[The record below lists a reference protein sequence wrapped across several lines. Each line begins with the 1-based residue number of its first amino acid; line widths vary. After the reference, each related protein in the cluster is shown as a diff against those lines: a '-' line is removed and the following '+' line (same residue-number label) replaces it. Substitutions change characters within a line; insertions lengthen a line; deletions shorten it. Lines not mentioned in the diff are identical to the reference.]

1 MRTKET
7 QEFLSKNPKD
17 EEMMTFLEKNISERH
32 LVHDDILSIIEML
45 NDEENKIRA
54 INRYV
59 GKDVSS
65 LDVLSSNMGRV
76 FLFISNMKDQEKR
89 ERAEYIIIGRL
100 EKLKDDNR
108 NSNNNYDKKI
118 SKEIMS
124 YIGSLEQTGEVD
136 GKLEY
141 IEEAKTL
148 LNENVTI
155 RHMIEEIDLLTF
167 LFNVDFSRWNRQEL
181 EEYESFLT
189 PENYQELM
197 EMWEEAQGKET
208 KNLID
213 GVIQEAK
220 QQGIPLED
228 LAKEFL
234 GAITSEG
241 INFDNLYEWILES
254 NEFKLLD
261 KQRAELLIGEKEFEE
276 KMLKNEQRKVKYI

>member
-1 MRTKET
+1 MLTKET
-7 QEFLSKNPKD
+7 QKFLNENPKD
-17 EEMMTFLEKNISERH
+17 EEMMAFLEKNISVRH
-32 LVHDDILSIIEML
+32 LVLDDILSIIEIL

-65 LDVLSSNMGRV
+65 LAVLSLNMRRV
-76 FLFISNMKDQEKR
+76 FSIISNIKDPGKR
-89 ERAEYIIIGRL
+89 ERLEYIVIERL
-100 EKLKDDNR
+100 EKLRDYNR
-108 NSNNNYDKKI
+108 KSNNNYEYYDKEI
-118 SKEIMS
+118 SREIMS
-124 YIGSLEQTGEVD
+124 YIGALERIGEED
-136 GKLEY
+136 GKPEY

-189 PENYQELM
+189 PENYQEVI
-197 EMWEEAQGKET
+197 ERWEEAQGKET
-208 KNLID
+208 KNFVK

-228 LAKEFL
+228 LAKEFFETI
-234 GAITSEG
+234 ANEG
-241 INFDNLYEWILES
+241 INSDELYEWILNS
-254 NEFKLLD
+254 NVFKLLAE
-261 KQRAELLIGEKEFEE
+261 QREELSTGEKEFKGSNIE
-276 KMLKNEQRKVKYI
+276 K

>member
-76 FLFISNMKDQEKR
+76 FSIISNMKDQEKR

-124 YIGSLEQTGEVD
+124 YIGSLEQIGEVD

-220 QQGIPLED
+220 QQGNPLED

-276 KMLKNEQRKVKYI
+276 KNVEK

>member
-76 FLFISNMKDQEKR
+76 FSIISNMKDQEKR

-276 KMLKNEQRKVKYI
+276 KNVEK

>member
-17 EEMMTFLEKNISERH
+17 EEMMAFLEKNISERH

-76 FLFISNMKDQEKR
+76 FSIISNMKDQEKR

-155 RHMIEEIDLLTF
+155 RHMIEELDLLTF

-208 KNLID
+208 KNLVD
-213 GVIQEAK
+213 RVIQDAK

-234 GAITSEG
+234 ETITGEG
-241 INFDNLYEWILES
+241 INLDNLYEWILGA
-254 NEFKLLD
+254 NKFKLLD
-261 KQRAELLIGEKEFEE
+261 KQRAELLIEEKEFEE
-276 KMLKNEQRKVKYI
+276 KNVEK

>member
-76 FLFISNMKDQEKR
+76 FSIISNMKDQEKR

-124 YIGSLEQTGEVD
+124 YIGALERIGEED
-136 GKLEY
+136 GKPEY

-148 LNENVTI
+148 LNENVTMKY
-155 RHMIEEIDLLTF
+155 MIEEIDLLTF
-167 LFNVDFSRWNRQEL
+167 LANVDFSRWNRQEL

-189 PENYQELM
+189 PENHQELM

-208 KNLID
+208 KNLVD
-213 GVIQEAK
+213 RVIQDAK

-234 GAITSEG
+234 ETITGEG
-241 INFDNLYEWILES
+241 INLDNLYEWILGA
-254 NEFKLLD
+254 NKFKLLY

-276 KMLKNEQRKVKYI
+276 IML

>member
-65 LDVLSSNMGRV
+65 LDVLSSNMERV
-76 FLFISNMKDQEKR
+76 FSIISNMKDQEKR

-155 RHMIEEIDLLTF
+155 RHMIEEIDLLIF

-276 KMLKNEQRKVKYI
+276 KNVEK

>member
-17 EEMMTFLEKNISERH
+17 EEMMAFLEKNISERH

-54 INRYV
+54 ISKYV

-76 FLFISNMKDQEKR
+76 FSIISNMKEQEKR
-89 ERAEYIIIGRL
+89 ERVEYIVIERL
-100 EKLKDDNR
+100 KKLKDDNR
-108 NSNNNYDKKI
+108 NSNNKYDKKI

-124 YIGSLEQTGEVD
+124 YISSLEQIGEVD

-189 PENYQELM
+189 PENHQELM

-208 KNLID
+208 KNLVD
-213 GVIQEAK
+213 RVIQDAK

-234 GAITSEG
+234 ETITGEG
-241 INFDNLYEWILES
+241 INLDNLYEWILGA
-254 NEFKLLD
+254 NKFKLLD

-276 KMLKNEQRKVKYI
+276 KML

>member
-1 MRTKET
+1 MLTKET
-7 QEFLSKNPKD
+7 QKFLNENPKD
-17 EEMMTFLEKNISERH
+17 EEMMAFLEKNISVRH
-32 LVHDDILSIIEML
+32 LVLDDILSIIEIL

-65 LDVLSSNMGRV
+65 LEVLSSNMGRV
-76 FLFISNMKDQEKR
+76 FSIISNMKKKKKR

-208 KNLID
+208 KNLVD
-213 GVIQEAK
+213 RVIQDAK

-261 KQRAELLIGEKEFEE
+261 KQKAELLIGEKEFEE
-276 KMLKNEQRKVKYI
+276 KNVEK

>member
-7 QEFLSKNPKD
+7 QEFLSENPKD

-76 FLFISNMKDQEKR
+76 FSIISNMKDQEKR

-197 EMWEEAQGKET
+197 EMWEEAQGKES

-234 GAITSEG
+234 GAITSEE

-276 KMLKNEQRKVKYI
+276 KNVEK

>member
-76 FLFISNMKDQEKR
+76 FSIISNMKDQEKR

-118 SKEIMS
+118 SNEIMS
-124 YIGSLEQTGEVD
+124 YIGSLEQIGEVD

-241 INFDNLYEWILES
+241 INFDNLYGWILES

-261 KQRAELLIGEKEFEE
+261 KQRAELLIGEKESEE
-276 KMLKNEQRKVKYI
+276 KNVEK

>member
-1 MRTKET
+1 MLTKET

-17 EEMMTFLEKNISERH
+17 EEMMAFLEKNISARH
-32 LVHDDILSIIEML
+32 LAHDDILSIIEML

-65 LDVLSSNMGRV
+65 LAVLSLNMGRV
-76 FLFISNMKDQEKR
+76 FSIISNIKDQEKR
-89 ERAEYIIIGRL
+89 ERLEYIIIERL
-100 EKLKDDNR
+100 KKLRDDNR

-124 YIGSLEQTGEVD
+124 YIGALERIGEED
-136 GKLEY
+136 GKPEY

-148 LNENVTI
+148 LNENVTMKY
-155 RHMIEEIDLLTF
+155 MIEEIDLLTF
-167 LFNVDFSRWNRQEL
+167 LANVDFSRWNRQEL

-189 PENYQELM
+189 PENYQEVI

-208 KNLID
+208 KNFVK

-228 LAKEFL
+228 LAKEFFETI
-234 GAITSEG
+234 ANEG
-241 INFDNLYEWILES
+241 INSDDLYEWILNS
-254 NEFKLLD
+254 NVFKLLAE
-261 KQRAELLIGEKEFEE
+261 QREELSTGEKEFKGSNIE
-276 KMLKNEQRKVKYI
+276 K

>member
-1 MRTKET
+1 MLTKET

-76 FLFISNMKDQEKR
+76 FSIISNMKDQEKR

-276 KMLKNEQRKVKYI
+276 KNVEK

>member
-76 FLFISNMKDQEKR
+76 FSIISNMKDQEKR

-220 QQGIPLED
+220 QQGILLED

-276 KMLKNEQRKVKYI
+276 KNVEK

>member
-76 FLFISNMKDQEKR
+76 FSIISNMKDQEKR

-124 YIGSLEQTGEVD
+124 YIGSLKQIGEVD

-181 EEYESFLT
+181 EEYESFIT

-276 KMLKNEQRKVKYI
+276 KNVEK

>member
-17 EEMMTFLEKNISERH
+17 EEMMAFLEKNISERH

-76 FLFISNMKDQEKR
+76 FSIISNMKDQEKR

-124 YIGSLEQTGEVD
+124 YIGSLEQIGEVD

-155 RHMIEEIDLLTF
+155 RHMIEERDLLTF

-189 PENYQELM
+189 PENHQELM

-208 KNLID
+208 KNLVD
-213 GVIQEAK
+213 RVIQDAK

-234 GAITSEG
+234 ETITGEG
-241 INFDNLYEWILES
+241 INLDNLYEWILGA
-254 NEFKLLD
+254 NKFKLLY

-276 KMLKNEQRKVKYI
+276 IML

>member
-76 FLFISNMKDQEKR
+76 FSIISNMKDQEKR

-155 RHMIEEIDLLTF
+155 RHMLEEIDLLTF

-197 EMWEEAQGKET
+197 KMWEEAQGKET

-213 GVIQEAK
+213 GVIQESK

-228 LAKEFL
+228 LAKEFI
-234 GAITSEG
+234 GAITSEV

-276 KMLKNEQRKVKYI
+276 KNVEK

>member
-45 NDEENKIRA
+45 DDEENKIRA

-76 FLFISNMKDQEKR
+76 FSIISNMKDQEKR

-118 SKEIMS
+118 SNEIMS
-124 YIGSLEQTGEVD
+124 YIGSLEQIGEVD

-276 KMLKNEQRKVKYI
+276 KNVEK

>member
-1 MRTKET
+1 MRTKKT

-76 FLFISNMKDQEKR
+76 FSIISNMKDQEKR

-276 KMLKNEQRKVKYI
+276 KNVEK

>member
-1 MRTKET
+1 
-7 QEFLSKNPKD
+7 
-17 EEMMTFLEKNISERH
+17 
-32 LVHDDILSIIEML
+32 
-45 NDEENKIRA
+45 
-54 INRYV
+54 
-59 GKDVSS
+59 
-65 LDVLSSNMGRV
+65 
-76 FLFISNMKDQEKR
+76 
-89 ERAEYIIIGRL
+89 
-100 EKLKDDNR
+100 
-108 NSNNNYDKKI
+108 
-118 SKEIMS
+118 MS

-276 KMLKNEQRKVKYI
+276 KNVEK

>member
-76 FLFISNMKDQEKR
+76 FSIISNMKDQEKR

-197 EMWEEAQGKET
+197 EMWEEAQGKES

-234 GAITSEG
+234 GTITSEG

-254 NEFKLLD
+254 DKFKLLD

-276 KMLKNEQRKVKYI
+276 KNVEK

>member
-76 FLFISNMKDQEKR
+76 FSIISNMKDQEKR

-261 KQRAELLIGEKEFEE
+261 KQRAELLIGEKEFDNYF
-276 KMLKNEQRKVKYI
+276 KTHKIIIRKK

>member
-76 FLFISNMKDQEKR
+76 FSIISNMKDQEKR

-189 PENYQELM
+189 PENYQELI

-261 KQRAELLIGEKEFEE
+261 KQRAEFLIGEKEFEE
-276 KMLKNEQRKVKYI
+276 KNVEK

>member
-65 LDVLSSNMGRV
+65 LEVLSLNMGRV
-76 FLFISNMKDQEKR
+76 FSIISNMKDQEKR

-276 KMLKNEQRKVKYI
+276 KNVEK

>member
-1 MRTKET
+1 
-7 QEFLSKNPKD
+7 
-17 EEMMTFLEKNISERH
+17 
-32 LVHDDILSIIEML
+32 
-45 NDEENKIRA
+45 
-54 INRYV
+54 
-59 GKDVSS
+59 
-65 LDVLSSNMGRV
+65 
-76 FLFISNMKDQEKR
+76 MKDQEKR

-276 KMLKNEQRKVKYI
+276 KNVEK

>member
-65 LDVLSSNMGRV
+65 LDVLSSNMERV
-76 FLFISNMKDQEKR
+76 FSIISNMKDQEKR

-220 QQGIPLED
+220 QQGILLED

-276 KMLKNEQRKVKYI
+276 KNVEK

>member
-1 MRTKET
+1 MRTKKT

-76 FLFISNMKDQEKR
+76 FSIISNMKDQEKR

-228 LAKEFL
+228 LAKGFL

-276 KMLKNEQRKVKYI
+276 KNVEK

>member
-76 FLFISNMKDQEKR
+76 FSIISNMKDQEKR

-189 PENYQELM
+189 PENHQELM

-276 KMLKNEQRKVKYI
+276 KNVEK

>member
-7 QEFLSKNPKD
+7 QEFLSKDPKD

-76 FLFISNMKDQEKR
+76 FSIISNMKDQEKR

-118 SKEIMS
+118 SNEIMS
-124 YIGSLEQTGEVD
+124 YIGSLEQIGEVD

-241 INFDNLYEWILES
+241 INFDNLYGWILES

-261 KQRAELLIGEKEFEE
+261 KQRAELLIGEKESEE
-276 KMLKNEQRKVKYI
+276 KNVEK

>member
-76 FLFISNMKDQEKR
+76 FSIISNMKDQEKR

-124 YIGSLEQTGEVD
+124 YIGSLEQIGEVD

-189 PENYQELM
+189 PENYQELI

-276 KMLKNEQRKVKYI
+276 KNVEK

>member
-76 FLFISNMKDQEKR
+76 FSIISNMKDQEKR

-276 KMLKNEQRKVKYI
+276 KNVKK

>member
-1 MRTKET
+1 
-7 QEFLSKNPKD
+7 
-17 EEMMTFLEKNISERH
+17 
-32 LVHDDILSIIEML
+32 ML

-76 FLFISNMKDQEKR
+76 FSIISNMKDQEKR

-197 EMWEEAQGKET
+197 EMWEEAQGEET

-276 KMLKNEQRKVKYI
+276 KNVEK

>member
-76 FLFISNMKDQEKR
+76 FSIISNMKEQEKR
-89 ERAEYIIIGRL
+89 ERVEYIVIERL
-100 EKLKDDNR
+100 KKLKDDNR
-108 NSNNNYDKKI
+108 NSNNKYDKKI

-124 YIGSLEQTGEVD
+124 YISSLEQIGEVD

-155 RHMIEEIDLLTF
+155 RHMIEERDLLTF

-189 PENYQELM
+189 PENHQELM

-208 KNLID
+208 KNLVD
-213 GVIQEAK
+213 RVIQDAK

-234 GAITSEG
+234 ETITGEG
-241 INFDNLYEWILES
+241 INLDNLYEWILGA
-254 NEFKLLD
+254 NKFKLLD

-276 KMLKNEQRKVKYI
+276 KML

>member
-65 LDVLSSNMGRV
+65 LEVLSSNMGRV
-76 FLFISNMKDQEKR
+76 FSIISNMKDQEKR

-276 KMLKNEQRKVKYI
+276 KNVEK

>member
-54 INRYV
+54 ISKYV

-76 FLFISNMKDQEKR
+76 FSIISNMKEQEKR
-89 ERAEYIIIGRL
+89 ERVEYIVIERL
-100 EKLKDDNR
+100 KKLKDDNR
-108 NSNNNYDKKI
+108 NSNNKYDKKI

-124 YIGSLEQTGEVD
+124 YISSLEQIGEVD

-276 KMLKNEQRKVKYI
+276 KNVEK

>member
-1 MRTKET
+1 MITDVT

-17 EEMMTFLEKNISERH
+17 EEMMSFLKEHISAGH
-32 LVHDDILSIIEML
+32 LVHDDILSIIERL

-59 GKDVSS
+59 GNDVAT
-65 LDVLSSNMGRV
+65 LDVLSLNMERV
-76 FLFISNMKDQEKR
+76 FTIILNMKEQENR
-89 ERAEYIIIGRL
+89 ERAEYIIVGRL
-100 EKLKDDNR
+100 EKLKNDNR
-108 NSNNNYDKKI
+108 NSNNNYYDKKI

-124 YIGSLEQTGEVD
+124 YIGSLEQIGEVD
-136 GKLEY
+136 EKLEY

-148 LNENVTI
+148 INENVTI

-181 EEYESFLT
+181 EEYESFLI
-189 PENYQELM
+189 PENYQKLM

-234 GAITSEG
+234 GAITSEE

-276 KMLKNEQRKVKYI
+276 KNVEK